1 MDVPQE
7 VGAKILPFRKKDK
20 LRVMTDEKEE
30 MVTTSFTIPKRLNDM
45 LRQDGI
51 RCHRTTV
58 KQLVAILDAVYFRR
72 DVQLHGTENYQPVIE
87 ALEQP
92 KKKAA

>member
-30 MVTTSFTIPKRLNDM
+30 MVTIFVNSPN
-45 LRQDGI
+45 
-51 RCHRTTV
+51 
-58 KQLVAILDAVYFRR
+58 
-72 DVQLHGTENYQPVIE
+72 
-87 ALEQP
+87 
-92 KKKAA
+92 

>member
-58 KQLVAILDAVYFRR
+58 TDRLFFYNHKPSHIK
-72 DVQLHGTENYQPVIE
+72 N
-87 ALEQP
+87 
-92 KKKAA
+92 